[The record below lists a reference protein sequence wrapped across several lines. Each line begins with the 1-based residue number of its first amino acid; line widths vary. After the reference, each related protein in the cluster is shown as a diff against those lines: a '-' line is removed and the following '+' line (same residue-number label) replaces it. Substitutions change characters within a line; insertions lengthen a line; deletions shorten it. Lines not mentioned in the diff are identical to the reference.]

1 MIQTGDPKGTGAGG
15 TGYAFKDE
23 FTDLKFDKAGVLAM
37 ANSGPA
43 TNSSQFSLPTPWL
56 NGKHTIFGH
65 VTEGMDIVNSIL
77 KGDVTT
83 KDNHLKKMSSC

>member
-43 TNSSQFSLPTPWL
+43 TNSSQFFITQRHSLAKRKTHYFWACNRR
-56 NGKHTIFGH
+56 NGYRKQYP
-65 VTEGMDIVNSIL
+65 
-77 KGDVTT
+77 
-83 KDNHLKKMSSC
+83 

>member
-1 MIQTGDPKGTGAGG
+1 MIQTGDPKGTGG

-37 ANSGPA
+37 ANSGA
-43 TNSSQFSLPTPWL
+43 TNSSQFFITHKDTPWL

-65 VTEGMDIVNSIL
+65 VTEGMDIKSIAQ
-77 KGDVTT
+77 DVIT
-83 KDNHLKKMSSC
+83 K